1 MKSGMDAKVLD
12 AKVQKIARKIGID
25 VKTQGFYNCL
35 Q

>member
-1 MKSGMDAKVLD
+1 MKIGMD
-12 AKVQKIARKIGID
+12 AKVQKITRKIGID

>member
-1 MKSGMDAKVLD
+1 MKIGMD